1 MSDANGSKA
10 RPIKRGVAR
19 RPKSSASTSGAGQR
33 ELMFEGDELEFSITG
48 EVKHPRHGNFWVR
61 TGGKTTIRPGE
72 TAAQA
77 RERLRTFCVSFL
89 DDSVQQIIT

>member
-1 MSDANGSKA
+1 MAEPQVNRA
-10 RPIKRGVAR
+10 AR
-19 RPKSSASTSGAGQR
+19 RPQPKGRVAAARQSNLLA
-33 ELMFEGDELEFSITG
+33 EGDEIEFGITG